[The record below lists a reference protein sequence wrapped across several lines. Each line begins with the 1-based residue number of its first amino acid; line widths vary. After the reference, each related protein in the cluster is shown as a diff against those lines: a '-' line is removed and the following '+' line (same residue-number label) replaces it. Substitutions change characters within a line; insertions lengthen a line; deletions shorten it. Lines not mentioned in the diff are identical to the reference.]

1 MSLQTVNLSKAK
13 LRQGADLMQKHGLEC
28 WIVSFARETGNRP
41 DPLDYLVGTT
51 VTWPSAFLL
60 NRDGRSAAIVGSG
73 DVGQVKATGIWDDV
87 RGYVASPREEL
98 TKLLDEWRPEQI
110 GVTWSQDD
118 DTSDGITLGMY
129 RMLESMLQST
139 PYAERLSPAGA
150 LAGELR
156 RRKLPDE
163 VEAIHTAIAS
173 TEQLIGRIEG
183 ILRPGITEKQVQEQV
198 HAWVREAR
206 WSFSWEERMNPIVD
220 FGPLRAPL
228 GHSIPDDTALEPGH
242 LVHVDLGLRRDGFAS
257 DLQRTWYWLRD
268 GEEEAPEPVRKA
280 FEATR
285 AALDAGV
292 AKLRPGH
299 AGYDVDAA
307 SRRAVMERGFPEP
320 QFAFGHHVGRVA
332 HDGAGV
338 LGPRWERYGKGPEVA
353 VEPGNVFAV
362 EMDIEAPGYGIVGL
376 EEEVLIEQDG
386 ARYLSNPQ
394 RELWL
399 LPRH

>member
-1 MSLQTVNLSKAK
+1 MNLSKAK
-13 LRQGADLMQKHGLEC
+13 LQQAAGLMQKHGLDC
-28 WIVSFARETGNRP
+28 WIVQFARETGNRS

-60 NRDGRSAAIVGSG
+60 RRDGHSAAVVGSG
-73 DVGQVKATGIWDDV
+73 DVGQVKSAGIWDDV

-98 TKLLDEWRPEQI
+98 TKLLDEWRPDRI

-118 DTSDGITLGMY
+118 DTSDGITFGMY
-129 RMLESMLQST
+129 RMLESLLQGS
-139 PYAERLSPAGA
+139 PYAERLAPAGA

-163 VEAIHTAIAS
+163 VEAIHTTIAT
-173 TEQLIGRIEG
+173 TEQLFQRIEAM
-183 ILRPGITEKQVQEQV
+183 LRIGITEKEVQEEV
-198 HAWVREAR
+198 HRWVREAG

-228 GHSIPDDTALEPGH
+228 GHSIPGDTALQPGH
-242 LVHVDLGLRRDGFAS
+242 LIHVDLGLCCDGFAS

-268 GEEEAPEPVRKA
+268 GETQAPEPVRKA
-280 FEATR
+280 FDATR

-292 AKLRPGH
+292 AVLRPGQV
-299 AGYDVDAA
+299 GYEVDAA
-307 SRRAVMERGFPEP
+307 SRRAVMELGFPEP
-320 QFAFGHHVGRVA
+320 PFAFGHHVGHVA

-338 LGPRWERYGKGPEVA
+338 LGPRWERYGKAPEVA
-353 VEPGNVFAV
+353 IEPDNVFAV
-362 EMDIEAPGYGIVGL
+362 EMDIEAVGYGIVGL
-376 EEEVLIEQDG
+376 EEEVIVDDDG
-386 ARYLSNPQ
+386 ARYLSHPQ

-399 LPRH
+399 LPR